1 MLENALIF
9 LICLGLVAVVPAV
22 SSADKKDMVETHAF
36 LHRYAS
42 WYALLFPNT
51 ESNPP
56 ILFNDMNSSITAG
69 AVTIGYDST
78 TQLAVS
84 INCDML
90 RNEGAFI
97 NQMVALIAS
106 MSDDE
111 AAALTFTEQ
120 QTSAWINVCTRAVQR
135 RRNDPYHLGAYD
147 LYILSSDDDV
157 QLYAILS
164 AKAQAGLAD
173 GVTGVIPYLGGTQEK
188 VVGEDTN
195 TALATGDEE
204 ENVHAIKRSL
214 FEFGFF
220 SSDN

>member
-1 MLENALIF
+1 MLENALLF

-51 ESNPP
+51 VSNPP
-56 ILFNDMNSSITAG
+56 ILFNDMNSTITAG

-78 TQLAVS
+78 TQLVVT

-97 NQMVALIAS
+97 NQMVALIAA
-106 MSDDE
+106 MSDDK

-147 LYILSSDDDV
+147 LYILSTDDDL
-157 QLYAILS
+157 QL
-164 AKAQAGLAD
+164 
-173 GVTGVIPYLGGTQEK
+173 
-188 VVGEDTN
+188 
-195 TALATGDEE
+195 
-204 ENVHAIKRSL
+204 
-214 FEFGFF
+214 
-220 SSDN
+220 